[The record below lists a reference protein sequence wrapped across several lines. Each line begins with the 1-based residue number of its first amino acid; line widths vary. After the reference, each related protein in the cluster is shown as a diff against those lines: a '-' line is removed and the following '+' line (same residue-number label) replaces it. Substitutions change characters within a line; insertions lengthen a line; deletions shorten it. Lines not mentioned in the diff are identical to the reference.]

1 MSSLRQEDVLFEGAI
16 DKKSKYNDSYKSR
29 AAVLTKDAFY
39 VLKKAKRFTKPLDTL
54 PLSEVTTIQTPP
66 IEEDEDENVLIFI
79 NKHHQYFHY
88 KCDDRGQ
95 WIDRITKQC
104 PDITV
109 STSSSLNGSASSASS
124 PEIEENMGYTTNEE
138 NDLSVIPLELETRMY
153 GHHRLNGGLTDS
165 EIDISTSSPIVDF
178 EEVDL
183 FIIDLVHGFVRRL
196 CEDRNASN
204 HFNDKMDGVALEGT
218 MGDIGNLC
226 VMFYFVR
233 KFDTRRLHKHFDRF

>member
-1 MSSLRQEDVLFEGAI
+1 MLFEGAI
-16 DKKSKYNDSYKSR
+16 DKKSKYNDTYKSR

-39 VLKKAKRFTKPLDTL
+39 VLKKAKRFAKPLDTL
-54 PLSEVTTIQTPP
+54 PLAEVTTIQTPP

-79 NKHHQYFHY
+79 NKKHEYFHY
-88 KCDDRGQ
+88 KCDSRGE

-109 STSSSLNGSASSASS
+109 STSTNLSGSSSSASS
-124 PEIEENMGYTTNEE
+124 PEIEENITGDGYTTNEE

-165 EIDISTSSPIVDF
+165 EIDISAHSPTIDF

-183 FIIDLVHGFVRRL
+183 FIIDLVHGFVRSL
-196 CEDRNASN
+196 FEERNESN
-204 HFNDKMDGVALEGT
+204 DADTHSVVLPGT
-218 MGDIGNLC
+218 MSEIGNLC